1 MKLTSNSNYLIAW
14 VKSWLLV
21 LISLLIVPLAAAK
34 EPTIVVAAN
43 MKPAMEE
50 IYAAYKKTSGQEL
63 RIIYGSSGNFMRQI
77 QIGRAHV

>member
-21 LISLLIVPLAAAK
+21 LISLLIMPLAAAK

-43 MKPAMEE
+43 MKPAMERSE
-50 IYAAYKKTSGQEL
+50 EHTSEL
-63 RIIYGSSGNFMRQI
+63 QS
-77 QIGRAHV
+77 H